1 MIPMS
6 SSKIFAFKVGGE
18 IEKEN
23 NSGVF
28 RTLSNIYDEDVKK
41 KKKIA
46 DKWIQ
51 QDELFS

>member
-28 RTLSNIYDEDVKK
+28 RILSNICDEDV

-51 QDELFS
+51 QDELYS

>member
-23 NSGVF
+23 NSAVF

-41 KKKIA
+41 KKIA

-51 QDELFS
+51 QDELYS

>member
-23 NSGVF
+23 SGVF

-41 KKKIA
+41 KKIA

-51 QDELFS
+51 QDELYS

>member
-28 RTLSNIYDEDVKK
+28 RTLSNINDENEK

-51 QDELFS
+51 QDELYS

>member
-6 SSKIFAFKVGGE
+6 SSKIFAFKVGVE

-41 KKKIA
+41 KKIA

-51 QDELFS
+51 QDELYL